1 MAVARSGAAQK
12 KVISG
17 AVMREVLGGLAG
29 AGWVVMAGEGRVVM
43 AGEGWVALARLCGL
57 ERQVKAMGGVGQE
70 ALGRL
75 CALKGQAMGSAMS

>member
-1 MAVARSGAAQK
+1 VSEARSGAAQK
-12 KVISG
+12 KVISD
-17 AVMREVLGGLAG
+17 AVMREVLGGLVG
-29 AGWVVMAGEGRVVM
+29 AGWVVMAGEGRMVM
-43 AGEGWVALARLCGL
+43 TGGGWKVLARLYGL